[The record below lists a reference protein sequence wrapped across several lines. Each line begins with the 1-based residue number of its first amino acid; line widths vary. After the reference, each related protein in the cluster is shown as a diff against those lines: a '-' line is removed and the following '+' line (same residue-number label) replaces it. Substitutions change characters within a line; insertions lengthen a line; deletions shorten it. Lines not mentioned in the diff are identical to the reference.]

1 MIGLT
6 AAYARGKSH
15 IRAGKNNQDAYC
27 IMPLNDNMWICAVA
41 DGVGSCKHA
50 EIASSI
56 AVETVCHFIYDN
68 FPIDHSPVSVKS
80 MLRTAL
86 NKAIK
91 EIYKEAEKNQ
101 DSMMAEYQT
110 TLMVLIYDGRRGYC
124 SHVGD
129 GGIFGLTKDGTF
141 APLTTRQQTD
151 DGYVIPLS
159 AGYQFWEIFE
169 LTEDYAGII
178 MATDGVADK
187 LRNPSVDNG
196 IYVPL
201 MLLFDPHVIR
211 YLEHAN
217 VNYSR
222 LFADPKSIPRQII
235 YNAIYRAL
243 RKDYGFKKATAM
255 NIVSSIRKGA
265 LFRVI
270 ESIEDDITAV
280 CCYNTEIHPHT
291 REPKYYLEPD
301 WASIFSK
308 QRKLLY
314 PDIDSGTGDKL
325 SVEDVA
331 VTNTPQNRI
340 NKPIRKIKL
349 AFGKLIKNVKRDA

>member
-50 EIASSI
+50 EDASSI
-56 AVETVCHFIYDN
+56 AVETICHFIYEN
-68 FPIDHSPVSVKS
+68 FPIDHSPISVKS
-80 MLRTAL
+80 MLRTAF
-86 NKAIK
+86 NKALK

-101 DSMMAEYQT
+101 DSIMTEHQT
-110 TLMVLIYDGRRGYC
+110 TLMVVIYDGQRGYFA
-124 SHVGD
+124 HVGD

-141 APLTTRQQTD
+141 TPLTTRQQTP
-151 DGYVIPLS
+151 DGYVVPLS
-159 AGYQFWEIFE
+159 AGYQFWEISEF
-169 LTEDYAGII
+169 TEDYASII

-187 LRNPSVDNG
+187 LRNPSIDSG

-217 VNYSR
+217 VTYSR
-222 LFADPKSIPRQII
+222 LFADPKSTSRQII

-243 RKDYGFKKATAM
+243 RKDYSLKKATVM
-255 NIVSSIRKGA
+255 NIVSSIKKGA
-265 LFRVI
+265 LFRTL
-270 ESIEDDITAV
+270 ESIQDDITAV
-280 CCYNTEIHPHT
+280 CCYNTEIHPKA

-314 PDIDSGTGDKL
+314 PDIDSDTGNKL
-325 SVEDVA
+325 SVEDVS
-331 VTNTPQNRI
+331 VTNTPKNRI

-349 AFGKLIKNVKRDA
+349 AFGKLLKKVKRNA

>member
-15 IRAGKNNQDAYC
+15 IRSGKNNQDAYC
-27 IMPLNDNMWICAVA
+27 IMPLDDDMWIAAVA

-50 EIASSI
+50 ELASSI
-56 AVETVCHFIYDN
+56 AVESVCHFIYDN
-68 FPIDHSPVSVKS
+68 FPIDHSHISVKS
-80 MLRTAL
+80 LLRTAL
-86 NKAIK
+86 NVAVRQ
-91 EIYKEAEKNQ
+91 IYKEAEKNQ
-101 DSMMAEYQT
+101 DPISEYQT
-110 TLMVLIYDGRRGYC
+110 TLMVVIYDGDGRGWF

-129 GGIFGLTKDGTF
+129 GAIFGLMKDGTF
-141 APLTTRQQTD
+141 TPLTTRQQTQ
-151 DGYVIPLS
+151 DGYVVPLS
-159 AGYQFWEIFE
+159 AGYQFWEISEF
-169 LTEDYAGII
+169 TEDYASII

-187 LRNPSVDNG
+187 LRNPSVDSG

-217 VNYSR
+217 VNHSR
-222 LFADPKSIPRQII
+222 FFADPKSIPRQVI

-255 NIVSSIRKGA
+255 NIVSSIKNGE
-265 LFRVI
+265 LFRTI
-270 ESIEDDITAV
+270 ESIQDDITAV
-280 CCYNTEIHPHT
+280 CCYNTEIHPRA

-314 PDIDSGTGDKL
+314 PDIDSDTGDKL

-331 VTNTPQNRI
+331 VTNTPPNRI

-349 AFGKLIKNVKRDA
+349 AFGKRIKKVKRDA